1 VRAMPCCI
9 SRDRTRYKPR
19 APVLTLQSM
28 LSIGSTAQAQSA
40 LRSAGPKQT
49 RSRQRAL
56 PLFAGLVV
64 VVYVYAAPELGQA
77 AAAGVRWL
85 VLPILIASGV
95 VMWQWPRLRVA
106 ARRRKA
112 TR

>member
-1 VRAMPCCI
+1 
-9 SRDRTRYKPR
+9 
-19 APVLTLQSM
+19 
-28 LSIGSTAQAQSA
+28 
-40 LRSAGPKQT
+40 
-49 RSRQRAL
+49 
-56 PLFAGLVV
+56 LVV

-95 VMWQWPRLRVA
+95 VMWQWPRLRAA